1 TSLAGTTARHSE
13 YTEAL
18 LGQLGKPWRS
28 LDEMHALVSAQVA
41 AGTKLAQVPVYRAD
55 PAVLGQAVNLA
66 VDDPATRYAREAQK
80 TAPAG
85 RDTIQ
90 MDAAR

>member
-1 TSLAGTTARHSE
+1 
-13 YTEAL
+13 
-18 LGQLGKPWRS
+18 
-28 LDEMHALVSAQVA
+28 MHALVSAQVA

-66 VDDPATRYAREAQK
+66 VDDPATRSAREAQK

-90 MDAAR
+90 MDAARCASAGSISLMHSLTGEPLDDDQGLR